1 VSGNQLFVRFL
12 LTLPLLLLSLVAHE
26 LAHGWVADKLG
37 DPTPREHGRLTLN
50 PIKHLDLWGTVF
62 LVISFV
68 GSGGQ
73 FFFGW
78 ARPVPVSPWRF
89 KDPQRGEMLVS
100 AAGPAANFALAGLS
114 CGAIWLTYTWSL
126 FLAQLLLLCFL
137 LNVIL
142 GTFNLIPIPG
152 LDGGGVVGGLLP
164 RKLWLRWL
172 GWSRY
177 GTFVFIGLFLL
188 LMAFPAVYD
197 ATIGAVL
204 RLSYSLLPGG

>member
-1 VSGNQLFVRFL
+1 VTGNELFLRFI

-26 LAHGWVADKLG
+26 LAHGWVADRLG

-50 PIKHLDLWGTVF
+50 PLRHLDVWGTVF
-62 LVISFV
+62 LVITFV
-68 GSGGQ
+68 GSGGH

-78 ARPVPVSPWRF
+78 AKPVPINPGRF
-89 KDPQRGEMLVS
+89 KNPQHGDMLVS
-100 AAGPAANFALAGLS
+100 AAGPGANFALALLS

-126 FLAQLLLLCFL
+126 FLAQALLLCFL

-152 LDGGGVVGGLLP
+152 LDGGGVVGGLMP
-164 RKLWLRWL
+164 RKLWLRWM

-177 GTFVFIGLFLL
+177 GTFVFVGIFLL
-188 LMAFPAVYD
+188 LMAFPWLFD
-197 ATIGAVL
+197 DTIGAVL
-204 RLSYSLLPGG
+204 RWSYQLLPGG